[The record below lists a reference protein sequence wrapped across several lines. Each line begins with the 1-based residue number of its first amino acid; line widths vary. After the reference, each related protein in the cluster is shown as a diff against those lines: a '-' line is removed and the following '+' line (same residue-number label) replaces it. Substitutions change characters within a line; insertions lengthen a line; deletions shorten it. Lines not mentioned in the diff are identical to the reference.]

1 MRFFI
6 VDREGGGVLEEYE
19 AEDGY
24 HAMGAP
30 EWVRAPIG
38 SLLVVLASGTSIA
51 RRRVGEAEILQT
63 SARAA

>member
-6 VDREGGGVLEEYE
+6 VDRERGAVLEEYE
-19 AEDGY
+19 AEDVY
-24 HAMGAP
+24 DAMGAQ
-30 EWVRAPIG
+30 EWVRAPLG
-38 SLLVVLASGTSIA
+38 ALLVELATGNALA

>member
-6 VDREGGGVLEEYE
+6 VDREGRGVLEEYE
-19 AEDGY
+19 AEDGF

-38 SLLVVLASGTSIA
+38 ALLVVLATGSAIA
-51 RRRVGEAEILQT
+51 CRRIGESEILQT